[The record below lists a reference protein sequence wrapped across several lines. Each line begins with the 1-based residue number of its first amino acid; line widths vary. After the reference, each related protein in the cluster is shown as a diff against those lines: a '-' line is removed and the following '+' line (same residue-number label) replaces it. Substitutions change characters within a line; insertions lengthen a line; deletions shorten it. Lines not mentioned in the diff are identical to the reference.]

1 MKYNNYSFTRES
13 SGYFDEGLRIYML
26 SIYRNMAIALG
37 ISALVAY
44 IVGSSEQL
52 AMMLFSTPLAY
63 AVMFAQLI
71 YIFVFSPN
79 LMSMDKERATLLHL
93 GIFAALNG
101 LSLGSIFLVYTAV
114 SIAKTFFITASTFG
128 AMSLYGYSTKKDLTG
143 LGSFAYMGLIGL
155 IIASLVNIF
164 LRSPALDFTVSFIG
178 VGIFTILTA
187 WDTQKL
193 KALYYSM
200 NGTTA
205 KAGNIAVYGALTLY
219 LDFINLFTMLLHFVG
234 VRKNDD

>member
-1 MKYNNYSFTRES
+1 MKYNNSYFTRES
-13 SGYFDEGLRIYML
+13 TTGYDEGLRIYML
-26 SIYRNMAIALG
+26 SIYRNMATALS

-44 IVGSSEQL
+44 IVGISEYL
-52 AMMLFSTPLAY
+52 AMMLFSTPLVY
-63 AVMFAQLI
+63 AVMFAPLI
-71 YIFVFSPN
+71 YIFFFARN
-79 LMSMDKERATLLHL
+79 LMSMDKERAMLNL

-101 LSLGSIFLVYTAV
+101 LSLGSIFLLYTSA

-128 AMSLYGYSTKKDLTG
+128 VMSLHGYSTKKDLTS

-200 NGTTA
+200 NGTA
-205 KAGNIAVYGALTLY
+205 ARAGNIAVYGALTLY
-219 LDFINLFTMLLHFVG
+219 LDFLNLFTMLLHFVG
-234 VRKNDD
+234 ARKNDD

>member
-1 MKYNNYSFTRES
+1 MKYNNYSFARETNT
-13 SGYFDEGLRIYML
+13 YYDQGLRAYML
-26 SIYRNMAIALG
+26 SIYRNMSMALG

-44 IVGSSEQL
+44 IVGSSSQI

-63 AVMFAQLI
+63 VVMFAPLI
-71 YIFVFSPN
+71 YVFFFSRK
-79 LMSMDKERATLLHL
+79 LMDMDRAQAMLHL

-101 LSLGSIFLVYTAV
+101 LSLGSIFLIYTTA

-128 AMSLYGYSTKKDLTG
+128 AMSIYGHTTKKDLTG

-155 IIASLVNIF
+155 VIAGLVNIF
-164 LRSPALDFTVSFIG
+164 LRSAALDFAVSFIG
-178 VGIFTILTA
+178 VGVFTILTA

-193 KALYYSM
+193 KSIYYSM

-205 KAGNIAVYGALTLY
+205 RAGNIAVYGALTLY
-219 LDFINLFTMLLHFVG
+219 LDFINLFIMLLHFFG
-234 VRKNDD
+234 IRRSND

>member
-1 MKYNNYSFTRES
+1 MKYNNSYFTREATT
-13 SGYFDEGLRIYML
+13 GYDEGLRIYML
-26 SIYRNMAIALG
+26 SIYRNMSMALG

-52 AMMLFSTPLAY
+52 AVMLFSTPLAY
-63 AVMFAQLI
+63 AVMFAPLI
-71 YIFVFSPN
+71 YIFFFSRK
-79 LMSMDKERATLLHL
+79 LMDMDRQQAMLHL

-101 LSLGSIFLVYTAV
+101 LSFGSIFLVYTSA

-178 VGIFTILTA
+178 VGVFTILIA
-187 WDTQKL
+187 YDTQKL
-193 KALYYSM
+193 KSIYYAM

-205 KAGNIAVYGALTLY
+205 RAGNIAIYGALTLY
-219 LDFINLFTMLLHFVG
+219 LDFINLFTILLHFCG
-234 VRKNDD
+234 VRKSDD

>member
-1 MKYNNYSFTRES
+1 MKYNNSYFTREATT
-13 SGYFDEGLRIYML
+13 GYDEGLRIYML
-26 SIYRNMAIALG
+26 SIYRNMSMALG

-52 AMMLFSTPLAY
+52 AVMLFSTPLAY
-63 AVMFAQLI
+63 AVMFAPLI
-71 YIFVFSPN
+71 YIFFFSRMN
-79 LMSMDKERATLLHL
+79 RQQATLHL

-101 LSLGSIFLVYTAV
+101 LSLGSIFLVYTAA

-128 AMSLYGYSTKKDLTG
+128 AMSLYGYTTKKDLTS

-155 IIASLVNIF
+155 VIASLINLF
-164 LRSPALDFTVSFIG
+164 LRSAALDFTVSFIG
-178 VGIFTILTA
+178 VGIFTLLTA
-187 WDTQKL
+187 YDTQKL
-193 KALYYSM
+193 KGIYYAM
-200 NGTTA
+200 NGTA
-205 KAGNIAVYGALTLY
+205 ARAGNIAVYGALTLY

>member
-1 MKYNNYSFTRES
+1 MKYNNSYFTREATT
-13 SGYFDEGLRIYML
+13 GYDEGLRIYML
-26 SIYRNMAIALG
+26 SIYRNMSMALG

-52 AMMLFSTPLAY
+52 AVMLFSTPLAY
-63 AVMFAQLI
+63 AVMFAPLI
-71 YIFVFSPN
+71 YIFFFSRK
-79 LMSMDKERATLLHL
+79 LMDMDRQQAMLHL

-101 LSLGSIFLVYTAV
+101 LSFGSIFLVYTSA

-178 VGIFTILTA
+178 VGVFTILIA
-187 WDTQKL
+187 YDTQKL
-193 KALYYSM
+193 KSIYYAM

-205 KAGNIAVYGALTLY
+205 RVGNIAIYGALTLY
-219 LDFINLFTMLLHFVG
+219 LDFINLFTMLLHFCG
-234 VRKNDD
+234 IRKSDD

>member
-1 MKYNNYSFTRES
+1 MKYNNYSFARES
-13 SGYFDEGLRIYML
+13 STYYDEGLRIYML
-26 SIYRNMAIALG
+26 SIYRNMSMALG

-52 AMMLFSTPLAY
+52 AVMLFSTPLAY
-63 AVMFAQLI
+63 AVMFAPLI
-71 YIFVFSPN
+71 YIFFFSRK
-79 LMSMDKERATLLHL
+79 LMDMDRQQAKLHL

-101 LSLGSIFLVYTAV
+101 LSLGSIFLVYTAA

-128 AMSLYGYSTKKDLTG
+128 VMSLYGYSTKKDLTG

-178 VGIFTILTA
+178 VVIFTILTA

-193 KALYYSM
+193 KSIYYSM

-205 KAGNIAVYGALTLY
+205 RAGNIAVYGALTLY

-234 VRKNDD
+234 VRKSED

>member
-1 MKYNNYSFTRES
+1 MKHNNSYFTREAT
-13 SGYFDEGLRIYML
+13 SGYDEGLRIYML
-26 SIYRNMAIALG
+26 SIYRNMAMALS

-52 AMMLFSTPLAY
+52 AMMLFSTPLVY
-63 AVMFAQLI
+63 VVMFAPLI
-71 YIFVFSPN
+71 YIFFFGRN
-79 LMSMDKERATLLHL
+79 LMSMDKEQAILHL

-101 LSLGSIFLVYTAV
+101 LSLGSIFLVYTAS

-128 AMSLYGYSTKKDLTG
+128 AMSLYGYSTKKDLTS

-155 IIASLVNIF
+155 IIASLVNLF

-234 VRKNDD
+234 VRKNDE

>member
-1 MKYNNYSFTRES
+1 M
-13 SGYFDEGLRIYML
+13 
-26 SIYRNMAIALG
+26 ALG

-52 AMMLFSTPLAY
+52 AVMLFSTPLAY
-63 AVMFAQLI
+63 AVMFAPLI
-71 YIFVFSPN
+71 YIFFFSRK
-79 LMSMDKERATLLHL
+79 LMDMDRQQAMLHL

-101 LSLGSIFLVYTAV
+101 LSFGSIFLVYTSA

-178 VGIFTILTA
+178 VGVFTILIA
-187 WDTQKL
+187 YDTQKL
-193 KALYYSM
+193 KSIYYAM

-205 KAGNIAVYGALTLY
+205 RAGNIAIYGALTLY
-219 LDFINLFTMLLHFVG
+219 LDFINLFTMLLHFCG
-234 VRKNDD
+234 VRKSDD

>member
-13 SGYFDEGLRIYML
+13 TGYHDEGLRIYML
-26 SIYRNMAIALG
+26 SIYRNMSMALA

-52 AMMLFSTPLAY
+52 AIMIFSTPLVY
-63 AVMFAQLI
+63 AVILAPLI
-71 YIFVFSPN
+71 YIFFFSRN
-79 LMSMDKERATLLHL
+79 LMSMSKEQAIFHL
-93 GIFAALNG
+93 GTFAALNG
-101 LSLGSIFLVYTAV
+101 LSLGSIFLVYTTA

-128 AMSLYGYSTKKDLTG
+128 AMSIYGYSTRKDLTS

-155 IIASLVNIF
+155 VIASLINLF
-164 LRSPALDFTVSFIG
+164 LRSPALDFAVSFIG
-178 VGIFTILTA
+178 VGIFTLLTA

-193 KALYYSM
+193 KSIYYGM
-200 NGTTA
+200 NGSTA
-205 KAGNIAVYGALTLY
+205 RAGNIAVYDALTLY

>member
-1 MKYNNYSFTRES
+1 MKYNNSYFTREATT
-13 SGYFDEGLRIYML
+13 GYDEGLRIYML
-26 SIYRNMAIALG
+26 SIYRNMSMALG

-52 AMMLFSTPLAY
+52 AVMLFSTPLAY
-63 AVMFAQLI
+63 AVMFAPLI
-71 YIFVFSPN
+71 YIFFFSRK
-79 LMSMDKERATLLHL
+79 LMDMNRQQAMLHL

-101 LSLGSIFLVYTAV
+101 LSLGSIFLVYTAA

-155 IIASLVNIF
+155 IIASLINVF
-164 LRSPALDFTVSFIG
+164 LRSAALDFAVSLIG
-178 VGIFTILTA
+178 VGIFTALTA
-187 WDTQKL
+187 YDTQKL
-193 KALYYSM
+193 KSIYYGM
-200 NGTTA
+200 NGSA
-205 KAGNIAVYGALTLY
+205 ARAGNIAVYGALTLY

-234 VRKNDD
+234 VRKSDY

>member
-1 MKYNNYSFTRES
+1 MKYNNSYFARES
-13 SGYFDEGLRIYML
+13 TTHYDEGLRIYML
-26 SIYRNMAIALG
+26 YIYRNMAMALG

-44 IVGSSEQL
+44 IVGSSEHL
-52 AMMLFSTPLAY
+52 AMMLFSTPLVY
-63 AVMFAQLI
+63 AVMFAPLI
-71 YIFVFSPN
+71 YIFFFGRN
-79 LMSMDKERATLLHL
+79 LMSMDKERAMLHL

-101 LSLGSIFLVYTAV
+101 LSLGSIFLVFTAA

-128 AMSLYGYSTKKDLTG
+128 AMSLYGYSTKKDLTS

-155 IIASLVNIF
+155 VIASLINLF
-164 LRSPALDFTVSFIG
+164 LRSVALDFTVSFIG

-193 KALYYSM
+193 KTLYYSM

-205 KAGNIAVYGALTLY
+205 RAGNIAVYGALTLY

-234 VRKNDD
+234 VRKSDD